1 MNRALLSI
9 VGCLGAI
16 GFILTTGRIANPDT
30 AKVIPYPE
38 VLNLKRVPIFND
50 KGMVAQAIAPKVLSP
65 VKIATRKLPEQYSSK
80 KVRQLILEHQNLA
93 KIAIDR

>member
-1 MNRALLSI
+1 MKRALLSM

-16 GFILTTGRIANPDT
+16 GFILTTGRVANPDT

-38 VLNLKRVPIFND
+38 VMNLKRVPIFND
-50 KGMVAQAIAPKVLSP
+50 RGMVTQAIPTKVLPPSR
-65 VKIATRKLPEQYSSK
+65 IASRKLPEQSSGK

-93 KIAIDR
+93 RIEIDK